1 MTAVNLTRLRHQIH
15 ALVAQFDSPVQ
26 FHQALQGLF
35 SLYANYALR
44 FGETAA
50 ARPLIPMYHL
60 PHPVLRQLKLDLQ
73 PHITADPEK
82 ALAVADE
89 LWGDGHY
96 EVKYTAIFI
105 LGALSLDDPQP
116 ILERVKHWLTPE
128 LDQVLKSDLLS
139 TGTRCLQNAFP
150 EAWKALILTLL
161 SHTEPKQ
168 ISLGIQALSAGVQ
181 QPNLSNLPAVFRLAS
196 PFIREPQSAYIRDLE
211 RLIETLAKHSPN
223 ETGYFLR
230 QTLSLS
236 TSPET
241 ARLIKNCLPSFPEDV
256 RVELKSALNQAQ

>member
-1 MTAVNLTRLRHQIH
+1 
-15 ALVAQFDSPVQ
+15 
-26 FHQALQGLF
+26 
-35 SLYANYALR
+35 
-44 FGETAA
+44 
-50 ARPLIPMYHL
+50 MYHL

-73 PHITADPEK
+73 PYISADPET

-96 EVKYTAIFI
+96 EIKYTAIFI

-116 ILERVKHWLTPE
+116 ILERVKRWLTPG

-139 TGTRCLQNAFP
+139 TGTRWLQDAFP
-150 EAWKALILTLL
+150 EAWESLILTLL
-161 SHTEPKQ
+161 SHTEPKR
-168 ISLGIQALSAGVQ
+168 ISLGIQALAAGAQ

-196 PFIREPQSAYIRDLE
+196 PFIRDPHSAFTRDLE
-211 RLIETLAKHSPN
+211 RLIESLAKHSPH
-223 ETGYFLR
+223 ETAYFLR

-241 ARLIKNCLPSFPEDV
+241 ARLIKNCLPAFPEDV
-256 RVELKSALNQAQ
+256 RAELKSALD